1 MIIILSLELLNS
13 IVMTLDGGGVIEIGE
28 GLMSETM
35 RMIANKRLQE
45 IHSLFH
51 NAFLLFFSLTLSRL
65 LHKRKLVSRL
75 WRHFRMTGASDE
87 VITEQLC

>member
-1 MIIILSLELLNS
+1 MAQDEY
-13 IVMTLDGGGVIEIGE
+13 GVISIKG
-28 GLMSETM
+28 GDVETM
-35 RMIANKRLQE
+35 RKIGNKRLQK

-51 NAFLLFFSLTLSRL
+51 YAYRFFSLTLSLSLSLL

>member
-13 IVMTLDGGGVIEIGE
+13 IVMTLDGGGVIAIGE
-28 GLMSETM
+28 ALMSETM
-35 RMIANKRLQE
+35 RMIANKRLHE
-45 IHSLFH
+45 IHSIFH

-75 WRHFRMTGASDE
+75 WHHFRMMGASDE